1 MGEKGNKMSSGLIL
15 HHYDFSSFSEKV
27 RLVLGMKNL
36 SWHSVEIPSTLPKP
50 YYLPLTG
57 GYRRAPSLQI
67 GADVYCDS
75 KRIIEELERRFP
87 EPSIYPGPDRRAQR
101 AFTAALE
108 RWTDSILLRTTINY
122 ISSAYPEGARFTPE
136 FLNDRAELLGKARPG
151 LGHTEAN
158 AAKNLA
164 QLRPQLS
171 WVAGM
176 LDDGRPYVHGD
187 AMSLADC
194 VIYHAIWIMD
204 QLAYRRVA
212 LIPDPVRRW
221 MDRIAAQGH
230 GKHESMS
237 ATEALDI
244 AFGANP
250 RPAAANEIL
259 EGDPTVGEMVSVTP
273 IDTGRLNATV
283 GRLTSIDAMQL
294 TVVHRNDRVGEV
306 AAHFPR
312 LGYRVRPASP

>member
-1 MGEKGNKMSSGLIL
+1 MDSGLIL

-27 RLVLGMKNL
+27 RLVLGIKNL
-36 SWHSVEIPSTLPKP
+36 SWRSVEIPSTLPKP
-50 YYLPLTG
+50 EYLPLTG

-87 EPSIYPGPDRRAQR
+87 EPSIYPGPDRLAQR

-136 FLNDRAELLGKARPG
+136 FLNDRAELLGKAQPG

-158 AAKNLA
+158 AAKNLT
-164 QLRPQLS
+164 QLRPQLR
-171 WVAGM
+171 WVGDM
-176 LDDGRPYVHGD
+176 LNDGRPYVHGD
-187 AMSLADC
+187 TMSLADC

-212 LIPDPVRRW
+212 LISDPVRRW
-221 MDRIAAQGH
+221 MDRIAARGH
-230 GKHESMS
+230 GKYGSIS
-237 ATEALDI
+237 ALEALDI
-244 AFGANP
+244 AASATP
-250 RPAAANEIL
+250 LPPAVSQIL
-259 EGDPTVGEMVSVTP
+259 EGDPAVGEMVAVTP
-273 IDTGRLNATV
+273 IDTGRLNSTV
-283 GRLTSIDAMQL
+283 GMLTSIDAMQV
-294 TVVHRNDRVGEV
+294 TVAHRNDHVGEV
-306 AAHFPR
+306 AVHFPR
-312 LGYRVRPASP
+312 LGYRVRPAVA

>member
-1 MGEKGNKMSSGLIL
+1 MDSELIL

-36 SWHSVEIPSTLPKP
+36 SWRSVDIPSTLPKP
-50 YYLPLTG
+50 DYLPLTG

-67 GADVYCDS
+67 GANVYCDS
-75 KRIIEELERRFP
+75 KRIIEELEQRYP
-87 EPSIYPGPDRRAQR
+87 EPSIYPGPRLAQR

-122 ISSAYPEGARFTPE
+122 ISSAYPEGARFTAE
-136 FLNDRAELLGKARPG
+136 FLNDRAELLGKAQPG

-164 QLRPQLS
+164 QLRPQLR
-171 WVAGM
+171 WIADM
-176 LDDGRPYVHGD
+176 LDDGRLYVHGD

-221 MDRIAAQGH
+221 MDRIAARGH
-230 GKHESMS
+230 GKYESMS
-237 ATEALDI
+237 ALEALDI
-244 AFGANP
+244 AADATP
-250 RPAAANEIL
+250 LPAAASEIL
-259 EGDPTVGEMVSVTP
+259 EGDPAAGEMVSVMP
-273 IDTGRLNATV
+273 IDTGRLNSTV
-283 GRLTSIDAMQL
+283 GRLTSIDAMQV
-294 TVVHRNDRVGEV
+294 TVAHRNDRVGEV
-306 AAHFPR
+306 AVHFPR
-312 LGYRVRPASP
+312 LGYRVRPAGA